1 MIIGARP
8 NAEAAVRAGI
18 RHIQFA
24 VRPEEDAVAIDEYL
38 KSLKPV
44 QSPYLAK
51 GRLSRTAKRG
61 ERVFKKAGCS
71 SCHPSPLY
79 TDLRKYNIGTG
90 KDMDENQSF
99 DTPTLIEAWRTAPY
113 LYDGRAR
120 TIKEVLTKHNSGNKH
135 GKTSTLTD
143 EEINSL
149 VEFILS
155 L

>member
-1 MIIGARP
+1 MVTGIRP

-24 VRPEEDAVAIDEYL
+24 VRPEKDAVAIDKYL

-44 QSPYLAK
+44 RSPYRNK
-51 GRLSRTAKRG
+51 GRLSQAARKGR
-61 ERVFKKAGCS
+61 RIFNKAGCV

-79 TDLRKYNIGTG
+79 TDFKKYNIGSG
-90 KDMDENQSF
+90 KNLDENKSF

-113 LYDGRAR
+113 LYDGRAK
-120 TIKEVLTKHNSGNKH
+120 TIKEVLTKHNSGDKH

-143 EEINSL
+143 EEINNL
-149 VEFILS
+149 VEFVLS